1 MKKDKIEIF
10 KSASVIDTHAHV
22 VLEETEKSAGALG
35 PEMLFDGQTPVY
47 RIGDY
52 HLKGVNYKNTAFMD
66 PKIRIE
72 KMDVANIDLQV
83 LTPNPLT
90 YFHYSEKDLSIN
102 FSKKHNDSLSYH
114 IKYAPSRLVG
124 MANLP
129 LQDPS
134 ASVDE
139 LHRAIEDLN
148 LCGAAIGTSSIYQ
161 LDDPIYDSLYDVFES
176 FEVPLFI
183 HPAPSGIDRPIIDD
197 SLKRY
202 ELDLMIGFSFQET
215 IAVANLIY
223 GGVLERHPNLNVC
236 VSHGGGMLPFVAG
249 RLIKACKKRP
259 WIPERLKVD
268 GAFESE
274 MKKIWYDSHVHSKE
288 ALELLIKVVG
298 DDKIVYGTNFA
309 GWDQPDKYDTNKT
322 ISKKWYKNTL
332 ELFMIQK

>member
-1 MKKDKIEIF
+1 
-10 KSASVIDTHAHV
+10 
-22 VLEETEKSAGALG
+22 
-35 PEMLFDGQTPVY
+35 
-47 RIGDY
+47 
-52 HLKGVNYKNTAFMD
+52 
-66 PKIRIE
+66 
-72 KMDVANIDLQV
+72 
-83 LTPNPLT
+83 
-90 YFHYSEKDLSIN
+90 
-102 FSKKHNDSLSYH
+102 
-114 IKYAPSRLVG
+114 

-223 GGVLERHPNLNVC
+223 GGVFERHPNLNVC

-259 WIPERLKVD
+259 WIPERLKID

-309 GWDQPDKYDTNKT
+309 GWDQPDKYDINKT
-322 ISKKWYKNTL
+322 TSNKWYKNTL